1 MNRAWRVS
9 LLCCLLAA
17 HTAQARSVRP
27 PDDSH
32 RDPPAESTPDP
43 ISDQPPQDD
52 AAPSAGDAAPAPPPL
67 QFAEATSEEAESLNR
82 LASSSAWTSRA
93 LAAMRLERYDCE
105 ASAGRLVSMT
115 RDSSWRVRAYCYA
128 VLARRGVSLRPEDLA
143 AERDE
148 RVLRAIL
155 RGRYQVAD
163 DLVDRRIAAAEKSSR
178 PLEAMLALEILAALD
193 RPDDKPIRE
202 RMDELLRRIILR
214 MDRTEAG
221 VLSRRLAAITGGSDS
236 ARDYR
241 WREWYRKSSRKPGY
255 ESASLVPSEPKGA
268 RLLPAN
274 SIAALDS
281 AAFVAFERYLAAV
294 AERPMDLAILI
305 DCTASMWR
313 ELADAQSS
321 ADDLVEF
328 LNSVTAGVRVAI
340 VGYRDRHDS
349 WKTRAWDFTSNIDEA
364 RSRLWSLSAEGGGDG
379 PEAVHNALKTAFTRF
394 DWSIDRPPPA
404 KQPIRACVLVGDA
417 PPHPGE
423 GTLCVELARRAFAH
437 GIKTYGIIAL
447 DAERNLREEGDA
459 TPAEDPTKRRPGEEP
474 KDGDGANDD
483 KGGDKG
489 GDKGDGKGGNKGGD
503 KGDGEGGNK
512 GGDKGDGKGGDKG
525 GDKGDGKGDG
535 KATPVAPP
543 RPPPPSLQRRTSN
556 TWFPEIAEA
565 GGGRAELLK
574 RDGSLVAQIA
584 ELTVADKHRAEFSEF
599 FAAFQA
605 LCR

>member
-1 MNRAWRVS
+1 MTCAWRIAV
-9 LLCCLLAA
+9 LCCLVVAPG
-17 HTAQARSVRP
+17 TQARDAWAPGARHV
-27 PDDSH
+27 
-32 RDPPAESTPDP
+32 DPPADSTPDP
-43 ISDQPPQDD
+43 
-52 AAPSAGDAAPAPPPL
+52 AGDPPLPDADAPPTAEPQADEPQAAEPQADEPQADPQPAASAPL
-67 QFAEATSEEAESLNR
+67 LLADATSEESESLNR

-105 ASAGRLVSMT
+105 ASSGRLLSMT
-115 RDSSWRVRAYCYA
+115 RDRSWRVRAYCYA
-128 VLARRGVSLRPEDLA
+128 VLARRGVALRPEDLA
-143 AERDE
+143 TEQDE
-148 RVLRAIL
+148 RVLRTIL
-155 RGRYQVAD
+155 RGRYTLAD
-163 DLVDRRIAAAEKSSR
+163 ELIDRRIAAAEKSSR
-178 PLEAMLALEILAALD
+178 PPEAMLALEILAALD
-193 RPDDKPIRE
+193 RPDDKPTRE

-241 WREWYRKSSRKPGY
+241 WREWYRKSGKKPGY
-255 ESASLVPSEPKGA
+255 ESASLVPSEPKGT
-268 RLLPAN
+268 RLVAAN
-274 SIAALDS
+274 RIAALD
-281 AAFVAFERYLAAV
+281 ATAFVAFERYLAAV

-340 VGYRDRHDS
+340 VGYRDRNDS
-349 WKTRAWDFTSNIDEA
+349 WKTRAWDFTPNIDEA
-364 RSRLWSLSAEGGGDG
+364 RARLWSLSAEGGGDG

-447 DAERNLREEGDA
+447 ESERNLREEGDA
-459 TPAEDPTKRRPGEEP
+459 PPPANATKRRPADEP
-474 KDGDGANDD
+474 KDGDG
-483 KGGDKG
+483 
-489 GDKGDGKGGNKGGD
+489 
-503 KGDGEGGNK
+503 EGTG
-512 GGDKGDGKGGDKG
+512 
-525 GDKGDGKGDG
+525 
-535 KATPVAPP
+535 ATKEKPVAPP

-574 RDGSLVAQIA
+574 RDSSLVAQIA